1 MKKPNPIVYSI
12 VIPAYQ
18 EGMYLENTLSE
29 LYNYLKSTELFE
41 QTELVIVSADSTD
54 STHKI
59 AESWRNKF
67 NHANI
72 LRPGVKV
79 GKGRDLR
86 AGMLAAKGDYIL
98 FMDADGATPLHHIK
112 PFFDLLES
120 GEVDIVIGSR
130 SLTKIHDKIP
140 RKLMSLAT
148 NTLIRIL
155 IDRSVSDSQCGF
167 KAFTGKARDIIFS
180 RSVLLGWG
188 IDFEILSIAKAHNQK
203 VAQIPVNDWADPKG
217 ENGLAG
223 ESKAAAATR
232 TLKELFR
239 VKQNLIKGRY
249 K

>member
-1 MKKPNPIVYSI
+1 MKSQTLSQYSI

-29 LYNYLKSTELFE
+29 LYNYLKSSKLLE

-54 STHKI
+54 STHDI
-59 AESWRNKF
+59 VDSWSKKF
-67 NHANI
+67 QSTNI

-98 FMDADGATPLHHIK
+98 FMDADMATPLHHIK
-112 PFFDLLES
+112 PFFELLKS
-120 GEVDIVIGSR
+120 GEVDLVIGSR
-130 SLTKIHDKIP
+130 SLGKIHKKLARKI
-140 RKLMSLAT
+140 MSLAT
-148 NTLIRIL
+148 NTLIRL
-155 IDRSVSDSQCGF
+155 LVDRSISDSQCGF
-167 KAFTGKARDIIFS
+167 KAFTKQSKDVVFS
-180 RSVLLGWG
+180 RSVLVGWG
-188 IDFEILSIAKAHNQK
+188 IDFEILSIAKLHNQR
-203 VAQIPVNDWADPKG
+203 VAQIPIDDWLDPKG

-232 TLKELFR
+232 TLKELLR
-239 VKQNLIKGRY
+239 VKVNLYKGRY